1 MQFEKDK
8 NKKLMNELE
17 TKKDEEIKH
26 MKDEKDAMGK
36 ELEDFKKDMNL
47 KMMEINIMKNEL

>member
-1 MQFEKDK
+1 
-8 NKKLMNELE
+8 MNELE